1 MTNNKHLVVTGA
13 TGYLGPEILLALL
26 VDGYK
31 ITSISRHDFDLEI
44 AGLQSNQK
52 FDHIV
57 HDINDK
63 AELQEIIT
71 RAVREKGK
79 IDGILIMAN
88 KGSRQVDLNESEQ
101 KFLQNFTQGPITTFV
116 TVTACIEFLN
126 ENASIVVFGSIWGTK
141 IPYKGL
147 YLDMPIEPSLSLP
160 ASKAALSQLVKSF
173 AAELAI
179 LKVRVNLIT
188 PGWFP
193 KPGKVERTD
202 YITGITNRTPLGRIG
217 LPKDLIGP
225 VKFLISD
232 SSSFITG
239 QNIIVDGGFS
249 IY

>member
-1 MTNNKHLVVTGA
+1 MANGKHLVVTGA
-13 TGYLGPEILLALL
+13 TGYLGPEILLSLL
-26 VDGYK
+26 VDGYN
-31 ITSISRHDFDLEI
+31 ITSISRHDFDLKMP
-44 AGLQSNQK
+44 GLQPNQN
-52 FDHIV
+52 FEHIV
-57 HDINDK
+57 HDINSRI
-63 AELQEIIT
+63 ELKQIIKQ
-71 RAVREKGK
+71 AVQEKGK

-88 KGSRQVDLNESEQ
+88 KGSRQINLDENEEE
-101 KFLQNFTQGPITTFV
+101 FVQNFSQGPKTTFV

-160 ASKAALSQLVKSF
+160 ASKAALSHLIKSF
-173 AAELAI
+173 AAELATI
-179 LKVRVNLIT
+179 KVRVNLIT

-193 KPGKVERTD
+193 KPGKVERID
-202 YITGITNRTPLGRIG
+202 YIAGITDRTPLGRIG

-232 SSSFITG
+232 SSSFVTG